1 MRRVSFG
8 VAISED
14 ALGQASPVP
23 FQGGLV
29 PAMRQAAE
37 VGFETVEFHVHD
49 PQDLD
54 ADALSAEADRLGLR
68 IAAIGTGLEAGR
80 YGLSLTSPDADVR
93 AEAARKLRLHIDFAE
108 RVGGAVV
115 FLGLIRGSCGDYER
129 LPAALDLL
137 AEELRPIADYAAARS
152 VPTGFEPV
160 AYYFSDLLTRTDE
173 TLEFLSR
180 PGLETIGLL
189 LDTHHMFLEDPDI
202 PASLRASAGRIE
214 HVHLSDSN
222 RRYPGAGNVDFAEVA
237 RVLGEVGYDRSVS
250 LEVLPIPSGPEAAG
264 RGLDRVRELWGG

>member
-14 ALGQASPVP
+14 VLGEASPVP

-29 PAMRQAAE
+29 DAMAGAADL
-37 VGFETVEFHVHD
+37 GFETVEFHIHD
-49 PQDLD
+49 PHELD
-54 ADALSAEADRLGLR
+54 PEALHAEADRLGLR
-68 IAAIGTGLEAGR
+68 IAAIGTGLEHGR
-80 YGLSLTSPDADVR
+80 YGLSLTSPDPAVR

-115 FLGLIRGSCGDYER
+115 FLGLIRGRCGVYER
-129 LPAALDLL
+129 VPATLDLL
-137 AEELRPIADYAAARS
+137 AEELKPVAAFAAKHG

-173 TLEFLSR
+173 TVEFLSR
-180 PGLETIGLL
+180 PGLEPIGLL

-202 PASLRASAGRIE
+202 PAALRASAGRIE

-222 RRYPGAGNVDFAEVA
+222 RRYPGAGNVDFAEIA
-237 RVLGEVGYDRSVS
+237 RVLTEIGYDRSVS
-250 LEVLPIPSGPEAAG
+250 LEVLPVPTGDQAAQ
-264 RGLDRVRELWGG
+264 RGLAYMRALWGA

>member
-1 MRRVSFG
+1 MRQVSFG
-8 VAISED
+8 VAISEEP
-14 ALGQASPVP
+14 LGEDSPVP
-23 FQGGLV
+23 YQGGLIT
-29 PAMRQAAE
+29 AMHRAAE
-37 VGFETVEFHVHD
+37 AGFETVEFHIRD
-49 PQDLD
+49 PQELD
-54 ADALSAEADRLGLR
+54 PDALRGEAERLGLS

-80 YGLSLTSPDADVR
+80 YGLSLTSPDASIR

-115 FLGLIRGSCGDYER
+115 FLGLIRGRCGSHDR

-137 AEELRPIADYAAARS
+137 ASELAPIADYAAGHA

-180 PGLETIGLL
+180 PGLEAIGLL

-202 PASLRASAGRIE
+202 PAALRAAAGRIE

-222 RRYPGAGNVDFAEVA
+222 RRYPGAGNVDFAQLA
-237 RVLGEVGYDRSVS
+237 DVLTEIGYRHSVS
-250 LEVLPIPSGPEAAG
+250 LEVLPLPTGDIAA
-264 RGLDRVRELWGG
+264 RQGLSLMRELWGD